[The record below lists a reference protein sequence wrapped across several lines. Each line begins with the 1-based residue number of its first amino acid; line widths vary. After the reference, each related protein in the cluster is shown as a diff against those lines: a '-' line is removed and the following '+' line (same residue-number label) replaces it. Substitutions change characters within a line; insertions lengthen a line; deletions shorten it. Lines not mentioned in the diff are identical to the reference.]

1 MHILIVND
9 DGYLSPGII
18 KLAYALKND
27 HIITVIAPHKCN
39 SGMAHATSFNKP
51 IYVQEINEFPYE
63 CYSITGTPAD
73 CVKIGLEMLSG
84 NKPDLVISGINTD
97 YNIGTDVVYS
107 GTSNA
112 ALEATINKIPAIAIS
127 TKVEEEG
134 FDYVVEYFK
143 NNFDY
148 FFSLISSDY
157 ALNINI
163 NKKSIGN
170 AGNIITQLGKRS
182 FSDIYLVDPY
192 SAKGVSYTLIGNPI
206 PVNNKEDCDVEWVK
220 KGYTTIT
227 PITPNKTDYNCIN
240 LLKEKSLKEEQRV
253 EWPR

>member
-1 MHILIVND
+1 MHILLVND
-9 DGYLSPGII
+9 DGYLCPGIV

-27 HIITVIAPHKCN
+27 HVITVIAPHKCN

-51 IYVQEINEFPYE
+51 IFIQEINDFPYE

-84 NKPDLVISGINTD
+84 NRPDLVISGINTD

-112 ALEATINKIPAIAIS
+112 ALEATINRIPAIAVS
-127 TKVEEEG
+127 TKVDNEG
-134 FDYVVEYFK
+134 FQYVVDYFIS
-143 NNFDY
+143 NFAY
-148 FFSLISSDY
+148 FFSLISSEY

-163 NKKSIGN
+163 NRRSIGN
-170 AGNIITQLGKRS
+170 TGNVITQLGKRI
-182 FSDIYLVDPY
+182 FSDIYLIDPY
-192 SAKGVSYTLIGNPI
+192 STKGISYTLIGNPI
-206 PVNNKEDCDVEWVK
+206 PVNNIDDCDVEWIK

-227 PITPNKTDYNCIN
+227 PITPDKTDYKNIS
-240 LLKEKSLKEEQRV
+240 LLKKTHFNGQKV
-253 EWPR
+253 TEWPE